1 VISQHVDNEIA
12 SHEIFGDP
20 QRMHAVFAAIR
31 REDPLHWTQ
40 AEGYPGFWF
49 VSKHADLM
57 QIGKNNQQFIN
68 GPVVFLQDL
77 EEQRIARAEN
87 AGRTNYARTLVNLD
101 EPEHR
106 VYRGLTQAWFMPA
119 NIKRLDAVIQ
129 AQARRMIDRMQQ
141 LGERCDFVNDIAIWY
156 PLRVIMTLLGVPE
169 QDHPML
175 LRLTQQSLAPKDP
188 TLKRAENNGALS
200 PKAAVFKEFFDY
212 FSAVLSDRRAHP
224 RDDLSTVVAQAHIDG
239 QPIGQMEALSYFLI
253 LATAGHDTTAN
264 SVAGGLEALISHPE
278 EFAKLRANPDLLN
291 SAIEEILRWVCPVRH
306 FMRTATTDYTIRDK
320 TIRSGD
326 LVLLSYPS
334 ASMDEEV
341 FSDPRVFRID
351 RMPNRHMAF
360 GFGVHACLGQN
371 LARAELKAF
380 FQELLRRVDLIELD
394 GQVQWVQSNQVSGP
408 KSMALRYRLN
418 A

>member
-1 VISQHVDNEIA
+1 MIGQHIDNEIA

-20 QRMHAVFAAIR
+20 ERMHAVFATVR

-57 QIGKNNQQFIN
+57 QIGRNNQQFIN
-68 GPVVFLQDL
+68 DPASFLQSL
-77 EEQRIARAEN
+77 EEERIARAEN
-87 AGRTNYARTLVNLD
+87 AGRTSYGRTIVNMD

-129 AQARRMIDRMQQ
+129 TQARRMVDRMQE
-141 LGERCDFVNDIAIWY
+141 LGGRCDFVHEIAGWY

-169 QDHPML
+169 EDHPML
-175 LRLTQQSLAPKDP
+175 LRLTQQGLAPRDP
-188 TLKRAENNGALS
+188 TLKYTEHDGELS
-200 PKAAVFKEFFDY
+200 SNAAVVKGFFEY
-212 FSAVLSDRRAHP
+212 FSGVLADRRAHP
-224 RDDLSTVVAQAHIDG
+224 RDDLSTVIAQSCVDG

-253 LATAGHDTTAN
+253 LATAGHDTTA
-264 SVAGGLEALISHPE
+264 SAVSGGLEALISHPE

-291 SAIEEILRWVCPVRH
+291 SAIEEILRWVSPVRH
-306 FMRTATTDYTIRDK
+306 FMRTATTDCTIRDK
-320 TIRSGD
+320 TIRNGD

-334 ASMDEEV
+334 ANMDEEV
-341 FSDPRVFRID
+341 FSDPHVFRID
-351 RMPNRHMAF
+351 RRPNRHMAF

-371 LARAELKAF
+371 LARAELRAF
-380 FQELLRRVDLIELD
+380 FQELLRRVDPIELD
-394 GQVQWVQSNQVSGP
+394 GQVQWVLSNQVSGP
-408 KSMALRYRLN
+408 KSMVLRY
-418 A
+418 AIM